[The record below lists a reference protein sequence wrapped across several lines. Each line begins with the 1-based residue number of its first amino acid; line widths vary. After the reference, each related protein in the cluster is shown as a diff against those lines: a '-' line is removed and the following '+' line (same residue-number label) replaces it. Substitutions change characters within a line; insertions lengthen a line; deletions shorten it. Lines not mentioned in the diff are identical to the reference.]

1 VVAGER
7 AHSVSVDRVKGG
19 VLARRAGII
28 ALCVLSLG
36 VCVGLAAWQW
46 NRFENGGTWQ
56 NLGYVLQ
63 WPLFGLFPAF
73 MFWRLR
79 KLRLQPAER
88 PEPQQAPP
96 REPDKAVSG
105 QDGGGT
111 AASAAL
117 EAPAAA
123 GAPKAAGATNA
134 ARAADDDH
142 DPELAAYNRYLAQLN
157 ALDQQET
164 R

>member
-1 VVAGER
+1 VVAG
-7 AHSVSVDRVKGG
+7 VSVGGVKGG
-19 VLARRAGII
+19 VLARRAGIV
-28 ALCVLSLG
+28 ALCVLSLV
-36 VCVGLAAWQW
+36 VCVGLAWWQW

-79 KLRLQPAER
+79 KLRNQPPAQPECPEGPLRDVQRPEGVLQGIEPAER
-88 PEPQQAPP
+88 SEPHPAPP
-96 REPDKAVSG
+96 PEPDKTVAR
-105 QDGGGT
+105 QD
-111 AASAAL
+111 
-117 EAPAAA
+117 EAE
-123 GAPKAAGATNA
+123 
-134 ARAADDDH
+134 D